1 MKHFT
6 LSFVFMFMMLPVFV
20 SCFFAGNAPVYGN
33 HQLENKQI
41 DITDYEEISLNISAD
56 VFYQQFSDSAPY
68 LQIHTDENIFAS
80 LDVKVEG
87 RKLIISA
94 KKDSLI
100 KPSKLTIYT
109 CSRNL
114 KEVKIAGSGDIT
126 LKGEVNAKDFDLAI
140 SGSGSLF
147 ADSLVC
153 KDIEVRIT
161 GSGNAKLI
169 GAGSHSSFKVTGSGD
184 IQAYNFYVETAKCT
198 VTGSGD
204 IQVNVYKN
212 LEAQITGSGDIL
224 YRGTPE
230 TVNSKITGSGSV
242 RQTQ

>member
-1 MKHFT
+1 
-6 LSFVFMFMMLPVFV
+6 MLPVFV
-20 SCFFAGNAPVYGN
+20 SCFFAGNTPIYGN
-33 HQLENKQI
+33 HQLLNEQL

-68 LQIHTDENIFAS
+68 LQIRTDENIFAS

-87 RKLIISA
+87 RKLIIST
-94 KKDSLI
+94 KKDSVI

-114 KEVKIAGSGDIT
+114 KEVKITGSGDIT
-126 LKGEVNAKDFDLAI
+126 LKGEVNAKNFDLSI

-147 ADSLVC
+147 VDSLVC
-153 KDIEVRIT
+153 KDIEAKIT

-169 GAGSHSSFKVTGSGD
+169 GVSSSASFKVTGSGD
-184 IQAYNFYVETAKCT
+184 IQAYNFYVENAKCT

-204 IQVNVYKN
+204 IQTNVYKK
-212 LEAQITGSGDIL
+212 LEAQVTGSGDIL

-242 RQTQ
+242 RQVQ